1 MNVIESIWNNCNDTQ
16 FKYTCFQD
24 PSRGKQ
30 CSSNGILDCVKIS
43 FALQH
48 RQDTEAEK
56 KKVLVT
62 LLLPHNDIA
71 LPKSDQYQFFP
82 NNIHLQTGE
91 EVKRIHK
98 VITKGEML

>member
-1 MNVIESIWNNCNDTQ
+1 MNVIESIWNICKDTQ

-48 RQDTEAEK
+48 RQDTEAEIK
-56 KKVLVT
+56 PFSNLIVT
-62 LLLPHNDIA
+62 T
-71 LPKSDQYQFFP
+71 Q
-82 NNIHLQTGE
+82 
-91 EVKRIHK
+91 
-98 VITKGEML
+98 

>member
-48 RQDTEAEK
+48 RQDTEAEIK
-56 KKVLVT
+56 RFSNLIVT
-62 LLLPHNDIA
+62 T
-71 LPKSDQYQFFP
+71 Q
-82 NNIHLQTGE
+82 
-91 EVKRIHK
+91 
-98 VITKGEML
+98 

>member
-1 MNVIESIWNNCNDTQ
+1 MLLKVFGTTVMIHNLSTLVSRIQAEENNVHQMESWIALKCHLPFNIA
-16 FKYTCFQD
+16 KI
-24 PSRGKQ
+24 PKQ
-30 CSSNGILDCVKIS
+30 
-43 FALQH
+43 
-48 RQDTEAEK
+48 K
-56 KKVLVT
+56 KKYIVT

-91 EVKRIHK
+91 GVKRIHK

>member
-1 MNVIESIWNNCNDTQ
+1 M
-16 FKYTCFQD
+16 
-24 PSRGKQ
+24 
-30 CSSNGILDCVKIS
+30 S

-48 RQDTEAEK
+48 RQDTEAGK